1 MKKSNLWQLSQ
12 ASMGVVQWVGLA
24 IIVAPLILSRT
35 NSALLVGQ
43 VMLILG
49 LSGLTAPLL
58 GSLADK
64 YRLHRPLHLLALICH
79 ASALLLLLFVSTT
92 QWHYWGIACLIGLG
106 SNLLLILNP
115 TFALRLNTT
124 PKSQSN
130 ALKHLFQIQMVGVAV
145 AGVTVACLDYLQ
157 LSVNIQ
163 LGALFAFDLLLLVVT
178 VFYPPK
184 TLVSIAEPH
193 ELNTNSDRN
202 HSKVVWFGFVACVF
216 MSMFV
221 GSNMVEMGPVII
233 DKGFGV
239 NISSSALGMAIAALV
254 TLVALTPAGTWM
266 ATHGAPSLWFITV
279 TVNLIV
285 GISIWFMFGH
295 NIMALLP
302 LSLILISIINGAWN
316 DISIA
321 ALADEISPYRPATA
335 QGFMAAAVSV
345 GFSIGTYIVGVLL
358 DQDRVASV
366 MSFLALSG
374 LVVAMLASWVL
385 VKLPKTKTLPIEQ
398 QRFELKDK
406 QF

>member
-12 ASMGVVQWVGLA
+12 ASMGIVQWIGLA

-58 GSLADK
+58 GSIADK
-64 YRLHRPLHLLALICH
+64 YMLHKPMHLLALICH

-115 TFALRLNTT
+115 TLALRLNSS

-130 ALKHLFQIQMVGVAV
+130 ALKHLFQIQMLGVAV
-145 AGVTVACLDYLQ
+145 TGVTIACLDYLQ

-163 LGALFAFDLLLLVVT
+163 LGTLFAFDLLLIVVT
-178 VFYPPK
+178 VLYPPK
-184 TLVSIAEPH
+184 TQVFITEPH
-193 ELNTNSDRN
+193 ELNTNSDRS
-202 HSKVVWFGFVACVF
+202 HSKVVWFGFVVCVL

-239 NISSSALGMAIAALV
+239 NVSSSAFGMAIAALV

-266 ATHGAPSLWFITV
+266 ATHGAHSLWFITV
-279 TVNLIV
+279 IVNLIV

-321 ALADEISPYRPATA
+321 ALADEISPYRPATT
-335 QGFMAAAVSV
+335 QGFMAAAVSL

-358 DQDRVASV
+358 DHDKIANVV
-366 MSFLALSG
+366 GFLALSG

-406 QF
+406 QC